1 MTVAEQYHFIT
12 QVDPTEISG
21 RETNRILRQ
30 IVTSI
35 MVSLP
40 EHGPGLLERGAFI
53 NNLNKKV
60 VI

>member
-1 MTVAEQYHFIT
+1 MAEQYHFIT